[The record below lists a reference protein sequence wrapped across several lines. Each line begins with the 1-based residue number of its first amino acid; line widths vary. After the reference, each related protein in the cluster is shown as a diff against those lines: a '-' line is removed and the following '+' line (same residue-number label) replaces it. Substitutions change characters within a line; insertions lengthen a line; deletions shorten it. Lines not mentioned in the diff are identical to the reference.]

1 MVDDVFVVQS
11 AACACACA
19 AARGNDSRGS
29 SERAQRLIFVSADR
43 VSE

>member
-11 AACACACA
+11 AACAACAA

-29 SERAQRLIFVSADR
+29 S
-43 VSE
+43 